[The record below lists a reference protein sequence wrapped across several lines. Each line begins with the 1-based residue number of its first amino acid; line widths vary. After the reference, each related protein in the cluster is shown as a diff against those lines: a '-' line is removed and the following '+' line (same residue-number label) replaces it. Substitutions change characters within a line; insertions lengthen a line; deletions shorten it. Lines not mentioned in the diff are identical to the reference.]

1 VKQDYDRDLKQYN
14 DIFRNKDELERS
26 LSEIRI
32 LGDELKESRAY
43 EKYGY
48 VTKSDLIEVYK
59 SKKHSLD
66 SRPHFHHRLEDKG
79 FKDDESSD
87 DDILLMI

>member
-1 VKQDYDRDLKQYN
+1 MKQDYNKDLKQYN
-14 DIFRNKDELERS
+14 DIFRNKNELERS
-26 LSEIRI
+26 VREIRI

-66 SRPHFHHRLEDKG
+66 SRPQFHHRFEDKG
-79 FKDDESSD
+79 SKYDEASD
-87 DDILLMI
+87 EDILLMI